1 MVTTAES
8 IPISIYPRTAWG
20 RAIGEA
26 YWFSFISG
34 HAFTLCFGALLFVA
48 FQKGFRRDWGTILQY
63 CTHLS
68 SSLSIAMSYSNLLQP
83 YGCGPHPFTA
93 YTYSL
98 AEIACDGYILIIVL
112 ALIEP
117 GRYQKIIRY
126 GWLGFFFIAE
136 IGSRILQY
144 AYITYVPILIICRT
158 TVDPTISNIS
168 TGLKTAF
175 IIAMGLSLTYTLIRS
190 KSAIVSSVGLKS
202 VIACIILI
210 ASKIALFVPFS
221 IFGLTQLS

>member
-1 MVTTAES
+1 MATSPDS
-8 IPISIYPRTAWG
+8 IPISVYPRTAWG

-48 FQKGFRRDWGTILQY
+48 YQKGFRRDWGTMLQY
-63 CTHLS
+63 CTHLA
-68 SSLSIAMSYSNLLQP
+68 SSLSIAMSYSNLLEP

-117 GRYQKIIRY
+117 GKYQKTLRY
-126 GWLGFFFIAE
+126 SWLGFFFIAE
-136 IGSRILQY
+136 ICSRILQY
-144 AYITYVPILIICRT
+144 TFITYVPILIICRT
-158 TVDPTISNIS
+158 TLNPVISNIS

-175 IIAMGLSLTYTLIRS
+175 IIAMGLSLTFTLIRS
-190 KSAIVSSVGLKS
+190 KSAVVSSVGLKS
-202 VIACIILI
+202 VVACIILI
-210 ASKIALFVPFS
+210 ISKIALFVPFS
-221 IFGLTQLS
+221 NLSLM